1 MISSSVRP
9 SRLLTLSGYAG
20 FVLIGWNAVL
30 IPSLIR
36 SIEHQF
42 RQSDAAFGLLYFT
55 ASLVYACGAFSGGFL
70 TERLGRR
77 AVLCAGVLALGAGL
91 GGEGIAPTWVTLV
104 AALVPA
110 SWGGGVIDG
119 GINALFLDLYRDAR
133 GGALN
138 LLHVFFS
145 LGALVS
151 PFVVGQLIT
160 AGVPW
165 RSIFLGTGVWA
176 LPLAGLLAMVGMPS
190 GRHNRRL
197 RKPAQGDAAEQS
209 LLPFAGL
216 ALAIGLYVAA
226 EVAVSNWLV
235 KLLVA
240 VPVATATEVL
250 SVFWAG
256 LAVGR
261 LLSNRL
267 AERIDYYAFTVGCI
281 VLASLALLGAIFAP
295 ILPLAGALFG
305 LTGMFFGPIY
315 PMIMALG
322 GNIYPRRLA
331 ALSGSLAAAA
341 VAGSIV
347 YPPLMG
353 VMAAHIGLR
362 AGMAGAALL
371 GIPMALALLGA
382 RAAARRATA
391 APHATLEA
399 AGARRAG
406 R

>member
-1 MISSSVRP
+1 VFSSSAHP
-9 SRLLTLSGYAG
+9 SRLLTLCGYGG

-30 IPSLIR
+30 LPSLIR

-42 RQSDAAFGLLYFT
+42 KQSDAAFGLLYFT

-77 AVLCAGVLALGAGL
+77 AVLGAGVLALGAGL
-91 GGEGIAPTWVTLV
+91 GGEGIAPTWVALV

-119 GINALFLDLYRDAR
+119 GVNALFLDLYRDAR

-160 AGVPW
+160 AGIPW
-165 RSIFLGTGVWA
+165 RMIFFGTGVWA
-176 LPLAGLLAMVGMPS
+176 LPLAALLAVVGMPS
-190 GRHNRRL
+190 GRHERRA
-197 RKPAQGDAAEQS
+197 RETARGDAAEQS

-216 ALAIGLYVAA
+216 ALSIGLYVAA
-226 EVAVSNWLV
+226 EVAVSSWLV
-235 KLLVA
+235 KLLVG
-240 VPVATATEVL
+240 VPVATATQFL

-256 LAVGR
+256 LALGR

-281 VLASLALLGAIFAP
+281 VLASLALLGAVFVP
-295 ILPLAGALFG
+295 LLPLAGALFG
-305 LTGMFFGPIY
+305 LTGVFFGPIY

-331 ALSGSLAAAA
+331 ALSGGLAAAA

-353 VMAAHIGLR
+353 LMASHVGLR

-382 RAAARRATA
+382 RAAARRASV

-399 AGARRAG
+399 ARPRRAG

>member
-1 MISSSVRP
+1 M
-9 SRLLTLSGYAG
+9 
-20 FVLIGWNAVL
+20 LIGWNAVL
-30 IPSLIR
+30 LPSLIR

-55 ASLVYACGAFSGGFL
+55 ASLVYACGAFSGGLL

-91 GGEGIAPTWVTLV
+91 GGEGIAPTWGALV

-110 SWGGGVIDG
+110 SWGGGVIDAG
-119 GINALFLDLYRDAR
+119 VNALFLDLYRDAR

-151 PFVVGQLIT
+151 PFVVGQLVT
-160 AGVPW
+160 AGIPW
-165 RSIFLGTGVWA
+165 RMIFFGTGAWA
-176 LPLAGLLAMVGMPS
+176 LPLAALLAVVGMPS
-190 GRHNRRL
+190 GRHERRTGETA
-197 RKPAQGDAAEQS
+197 RGDAAEQS

-216 ALAIGLYVAA
+216 ALSIGLYVAA

-240 VPVATATEVL
+240 VPVATATQFL

-256 LAVGR
+256 LALGR
-261 LLSNRL
+261 LLSHRL
-267 AERIDYYAFTVGCI
+267 AERIDYYAFTLGCI
-281 VLASLALLGAIFAP
+281 VLASLALLGAVFAP
-295 ILPLAGALFG
+295 LLPLAEALFG
-305 LTGMFFGPIY
+305 LTGVFFGPIY

-331 ALSGSLAAAA
+331 ALSGGLAAAA

-353 VMAAHIGLR
+353 VMAAHVGLR

-391 APHATLEA
+391 APHATPVHNGPPPGTEC
-399 AGARRAG
+399 ARADTAHACTRGPASPS

>member
-1 MISSSVRP
+1 VISASSSP
-9 SRLLTLSGYAG
+9 SRLLPLSGYFG
-20 FVLIGWNAVL
+20 FVLIGWSMVL
-30 IPSLIR
+30 MPSLIR

-42 RQSDAAFGLLYFT
+42 GQSDAAFGLLYFM
-55 ASLVYACGAFSGGFL
+55 ASLIYACGAFSGGFL

-91 GGEGIAPTWVTLV
+91 GGEGIAPTWVTLL

-110 SWGGGVIDG
+110 SWGAGVIDG

-133 GGALN
+133 AGALN

-151 PFVVGQLIT
+151 PFVVGQLIS

-176 LPLAGLLAMVGMPS
+176 LPLAGLLAVVGMPS
-190 GRHNRRL
+190 GRHDRHVRE
-197 RKPAQGDAAEQS
+197 PAQGDAAEQS

-226 EVAVSNWLV
+226 EVSVSNWLV

-267 AERIDYYAFTVGCI
+267 AERIDYFAFTVGCI

-331 ALSGSLAAAA
+331 ALSGSLSAAA

-353 VMAAHIGLR
+353 VMATHIGLR
-362 AGMAGAALL
+362 AGMVGAALL
-371 GIPMALALLGA
+371 GIPMILALLGA
-382 RAAARRATA
+382 RAVARRATA
-391 APHATLEA
+391 ARHATLEA
-399 AGARRAG
+399 AGR
-406 R
+406 

>member
-1 MISSSVRP
+1 VISASSSS
-9 SRLLTLSGYAG
+9 SRLLPLSGYVG
-20 FVLIGWNAVL
+20 FVLIGWSMVL
-30 IPSLIR
+30 MPSLIR

-138 LLHVFFS
+138 RLHVFFS

-190 GRHNRRL
+190 GRHDRHL

-240 VPVATATEVL
+240 VPVATATEFL

-382 RAAARRATA
+382 RAAARRATT
-391 APHATLEA
+391 APHATLGA